1 MSKGPLGTLQVCLT
15 NQDSSTA
22 LSGRMWLLNQQNRWT
37 KTQIPNVTGI
47 TPATGTLSYYP
58 GLAYVS
64 RSTVSIQRPI
74 LVMQV
79 SKTTAGA
86 LKVGVHTV
94 KLPTFEPGQTASRAP
109 STATALLSDFSSQV
123 PITVKDVFVEVE
135 VVELETA
142 SAYTAASSVAVR
154 TNMKY
159 PIGDLAVSV
168 GDVSST
174 NMTTSITNSDIPGT
188 GTRFMGRVYRFRPDN
203 PGYGYGIEI
212 QITFSGVKVRRV
224 MAVIEEYK

>member
-1 MSKGPLGTLQVCLT
+1 
-15 NQDSSTA
+15 
-22 LSGRMWLLNQQNRWT
+22 
-37 KTQIPNVTGI
+37 
-47 TPATGTLSYYP
+47 
-58 GLAYVS
+58 
-64 RSTVSIQRPI
+64 
-74 LVMQV
+74 
-79 SKTTAGA
+79 
-86 LKVGVHTV
+86 
-94 KLPTFEPGQTASRAP
+94 LPTFEPGQTASRAP

-135 VVELETA
+135 VVELETV

-159 PIGDLAVSV
+159 PVGDLAVSV